1 MHISDASTAS
11 VPALQ
16 AVTPTKNPQPEW
28 ARVPE
33 VTKLFGI
40 KRTHL
45 FQLIADGRIKSASL
59 RRRGC
64 IKGIRIINCHSVRAL
79 LESLAEEE
87 VK

>member
-1 MHISDASTAS
+1 MVSNHTIAS
-11 VPALQ
+11 VPAPQ
-16 AVTPTKNPQPEW
+16 AITHNYNIQPEW

-45 FQLIADGRIKSASL
+45 FQLIADGRVKSASL

-64 IKGIRIINCHSVRAL
+64 IKGIRIINCDSVRAL